1 MFTHL
6 TKTSWTTKAV
16 LVLVAVAFLI
26 PTFFVSAQDGN
37 VSFPTEDLSG
47 LSGSELLPP
56 PSGDFST
63 FPPPPDAEPAPPPN
77 PNFPPVFYP
86 PGFNSTNPQ
95 AQDGGQEFTTDSGTP
110 ATTGG
115 VGSRTSVPNQQ
126 IPDGVYGDSAFKGM
140 LYSIV
145 VNLFGSLITWA
156 GWLLNW
162 AINDFVIGFG
172 GFFNTTGVG
181 VAVNELWSLVR
192 DFFNILFIFGFI
204 WIGFQMILDSG
215 NSRAKQTLVSLIMA
229 ALLVNFS
236 LFISK
241 FVVDFSNRLA
251 SEVAIAAF
259 PADDSV
265 FDSTENIGGNIRT
278 QRVNVADTFFA
289 HMGIAETLNA
299 DQAVINNT
307 NAPWS
312 YIFGSAIFY
321 LIAAFVFAAG
331 GVMLMIRFVALS
343 IFMVLSPFMF
353 LGWVFPGMQG
363 WTSKYWKGFLGRA
376 FYAPVYIVLLFFAG
390 TILQNFFGTRGSM
403 TNDFA
408 FGIQSAGGQQTFNPL
423 ISILG
428 AFALSCAFLIAAVQV
443 AGKMSADGAGGVM
456 KVGSGIV
463 RGGQRRLKN
472 GAIGVGRGAVGGAA
486 GVGRFA
492 ARNTLGAATTYGVNR
507 AGQAGREA
515 LRRRNAELAQGSSFD
530 RLRARTS
537 ERIAGGALDRV
548 ATATVAGSETR
559 ADRLARVAKE
569 NAALNTAADAGQ
581 RYTNTRDDLA
591 TISRLTASVTA
602 ASTTMGPLTAAQM
615 AEKKE
620 LEDAQTRVGQ
630 STRQMTNEEVRD
642 NFTTEQ
648 RNEAYVAANLS
659 DDHLKFLKESGVLTN
674 AESKTLRGNR
684 DDAKLDAVSESFEDT
699 TSSAEQLNNAFDRME
714 QTVRRMSADSKAK
727 LGFDRL
733 TQERVAVHL
742 TDDDIVKLE
751 ESGRYTADQ
760 VEDIR
765 GARNLAQNNIAIGG
779 TNYGTAAAPA
789 TVGAGSTQFHDRRRR
804 ELMSN
809 AQKAGRLSPGI
820 FINPGMAGSIT
831 PAALVQRENNGL
843 DAGEIAAIQ
852 SNVERLKGTSDYNR
866 WVQWSSTPAGRA
878 SRFTFT

>member
-1 MFTHL
+1 MLTRL
-6 TKTSWTTKAV
+6 TKTSRTAKVV
-16 LVLVAVAFLI
+16 LVVAAIALLV
-26 PTFFVSAQDGN
+26 
-37 VSFPTEDLSG
+37 
-47 LSGSELLPP
+47 
-56 PSGDFST
+56 
-63 FPPPPDAEPAPPPN
+63 
-77 PNFPPVFYP
+77 PVF
-86 PGFNSTNPQ
+86 FAA
-95 AQDGGQEFTTDSGTP
+95 AQDGGSGQTP
-110 ATTGG
+110 ATGYVPPVAGGSGQTPATGYVPFTSGNAQAQEGGASVTGSGQTPNGAFTGG
-115 VGSRTSVPNQQ
+115 VTDTTSVPNQQ

-472 GAIGVGRGAVGGAA
+472 GAIGVGRFGARNTAGLVTLGTSAASDGIANSRAYRRLNAGLGNNIIGRNVAAGMDATLAAGGRASVAGSQTAAERRQTVRDRQNQINTTRDQLGRASTANENLDTARANANNNDLAQRAARTDAVNAVGG
-486 GVGRFA
+486 
-492 ARNTLGAATTYGVNR
+492 
-507 AGQAGREA
+507 Q
-515 LRRRNAELAQGSSFD
+515 
-530 RLRARTS
+530 
-537 ERIAGGALDRV
+537 
-548 ATATVAGSETR
+548 
-559 ADRLARVAKE
+559 
-569 NAALNTAADAGQ
+569 
-581 RYTNTRDDLA
+581 
-591 TISRLTASVTA
+591 
-602 ASTTMGPLTAAQM
+602 
-615 AEKKE
+615 
-620 LEDAQTRVGQ
+620 
-630 STRQMTNEEVRD
+630 
-642 NFTTEQ
+642 
-648 RNEAYVAANLS
+648 
-659 DDHLKFLKESGVLTN
+659 
-674 AESKTLRGNR
+674 
-684 DDAKLDAVSESFEDT
+684 
-699 TSSAEQLNNAFDRME
+699 
-714 QTVRRMSADSKAK
+714 VRRMTDEEILALDEAM
-727 LGFDRL
+727 LNDPMFA
-733 TQERVAVHL
+733 QHL
-742 TDDDIVKLE
+742 TDAHITALRS
-751 ESGRYTADQ
+751 SGRFDNDQMRTITTARDRGGIDTISETLDSTNASADELNDALDQLTQSIQRMPIDRLQSFTADAATASDSNSLLNPRVASNLTEKQIDDLQATGRFTATQIRDVRTAKASGLNEIANGTGSVMTNSANSEQ
-760 VEDIR
+760 VV
-765 GARNLAQNNIAIGG
+765 AF
-779 TNYGTAAAPA
+779 
-789 TVGAGSTQFHDRRRR
+789 SDRRER
-804 ELMSN
+804 LFQGS
-809 AQKAGRLSPGI
+809 AQQAGQLPADI
-820 FINPGMAGSIT
+820 FTNPAMAQYIT
-831 PAALVQRENNGL
+831 PAALQQRVRNGL
-843 DAGEIAAIQ
+843 SSAEVSAIETNIRNYVIGLPTSREAGMWENW
-852 SNVERLKGTSDYNR
+852 SERTTEG
-866 WVQWSSTPAGRA
+866 A
-878 SRFTFT
+878 RFNF

>member
-6 TKTSWTTKAV
+6 TKTSWTTKVV
-16 LVLVAVAFLI
+16 LVLVAVALLGPI
-26 PTFFVSAQDGN
+26 SLVQAQGPPDDGSRVIN
-37 VSFPTEDLSG
+37 FPTGDSPASSG
-47 LSGSELLPP
+47 PLGQTPATGYVP
-56 PSGDFST
+56 T
-63 FPPPPDAEPAPPPN
+63 DAQGQVDGAP
-77 PNFPPVFYP
+77 VV
-86 PGFNSTNPQ
+86 
-95 AQDGGQEFTTDSGTP
+95 TDSGNP

-115 VGSRTSVPNQQ
+115 VTDTTSVPNQQ

-456 KVGSGIV
+456 RVGSNLAQ
-463 RGGQRRLKN
+463 RGRRAMTYLPRR
-472 GAIGVGRGAVGGAA
+472 GAQVAIGRGIGGSLERLEQSNSRFAGAA
-486 GVGRFA
+486 
-492 ARNTLGAATTYGVNR
+492 
-507 AGQAGREA
+507 
-515 LRRRNAELAQGSSFD
+515 RRTMAVASL
-530 RLRARTS
+530 
-537 ERIAGGALDRV
+537 GALDARGRQE
-548 ATATVAGSETR
+548 AAKQARGAKFGTSYSTADNLQNAQTQQQLSTRRKQRGDDDEAIKAAEKAGDS
-559 ADRLARVAKE
+559 A
-569 NAALNTAADAGQ
+569 
-581 RYTNTRDDLA
+581 
-591 TISRLTASVTA
+591 
-602 ASTTMGPLTAAQM
+602 TAAQLDA
-615 AEKKE
+615 AEEAANRYTEDELTKMDAATRNKVIKHLKANTVAKLLDSDKLSVDDKASVSKEYKEKVTKQVFENGEVISEEFEKLSDKQLEVLGTDFANENAHLFSESQMEGFKKNDSMTERQKDKVKE
-620 LEDAQTRVGQ
+620 LRKD
-630 STRQMTNEEVRD
+630 
-642 NFTTEQ
+642 
-648 RNEAYVAANLS
+648 
-659 DDHLKFLKESGVLTN
+659 K
-674 AESKTLRGNR
+674 
-684 DDAKLDAVSESFEDT
+684 
-699 TSSAEQLNNAFDRME
+699 RM
-714 QTVRRMSADSKAK
+714 VFAHS
-727 LGFDRL
+727 
-733 TQERVAVHL
+733 
-742 TDDDIVKLE
+742 
-751 ESGRYTADQ
+751 
-760 VEDIR
+760 
-765 GARNLAQNNIAIGG
+765 
-779 TNYGTAAAPA
+779 
-789 TVGAGSTQFHDRRRR
+789 
-804 ELMSN
+804 
-809 AQKAGRLSPGI
+809 
-820 FINPGMAGSIT
+820 
-831 PAALVQRENNGL
+831 
-843 DAGEIAAIQ
+843 
-852 SNVERLKGTSDYNR
+852 
-866 WVQWSSTPAGRA
+866 PAGRA
-878 SRFTFT
+878 ELFNGRKIDVDDDKNPILNAQGKQTTIVGSKPKKASEIAGLPYEAFIESGNVTPEAEKAMSADLLKQIARNANQGKPTMSDTQRRDLANAVIATPSLMNNPGIANYLNSNKGKEDFLLPLPSPKP